1 MTTILCCEQ
10 RPSPVLSHTV
20 AFSLPNRVR
29 STSNKY
35 RRYQQDETIQRE
47 VFFHDTLPLLLP
59 GVEYDYREEVEDA
72 LKEYNKACYLPLP
85 LPIVVEE
92 EEEEAEEGVVEG
104 NAEAEAETKI

>member
-1 MTTILCCEQ
+1 MLY
-10 RPSPVLSHTV
+10 
-20 AFSLPNRVR
+20 FSLPNRIR

-59 GVEYDYREEVEDA
+59 GVEYDYREEVEEA
-72 LKEYNKACYLPLP
+72 LKEYNKACSLPLP

-92 EEEEAEEGVVEG
+92 EEAEEGVVEE